1 VATARF
7 PGGKL
12 TTGDNRSSATDK
24 VTTGKEENMRRSH
37 LLFLLAMIL
46 FVSACASPRFMKPT
60 TTSLQPTEGKA
71 VVRFLFPRTGG
82 YIWDGETFLGTGWPS
97 AQFDY
102 YASPGK
108 HIFFTTAENKAFLEA
123 DLDGGKTYYI
133 VGRVWSGWGLRVGL
147 VAVNRGGEYWDKV
160 KEWEQSL
167 TRYEL
172 DPDALAKYEAEH
184 KDKMRELLAYYESTW
199 KHEHGWP
206 RLNRE
211 DGR

>member
-1 VATARF
+1 ME
-7 PGGKL
+7 L
-12 TTGDNRSSATDK
+12 
-24 VTTGKEENMRRSH
+24 MRRSR

-46 FVSACASPRFMKPT
+46 FVSSCGMKPFLRPT
-60 TTSLQPTEGKA
+60 MTSLQPTEGKA
-71 VVRFLFPRTGG
+71 LVRFLFPRSGG
-82 YIWDGETFLGTGWPS
+82 YIWDGETFIGAGWPS

-133 VGRVWSGWGLRVGL
+133 VGRTWPGSGLGIHIGLVAVQRVGL

-160 KEWEQSL
+160 HEWEQRL
-167 TRYEL
+167 KRYEP
-172 DPDALAKYEAEH
+172 DPEALAKWETEH
-184 KDKMRELLAYYESTW
+184 KDSIRAILAEYDTRW
-199 KHEHGWP
+199 KSEYDWP
-206 RLNRE
+206 KLNRE

>member
-12 TTGDNRSSATDK
+12 TTGDNRSSATDE
-24 VTTGKEENMRRSH
+24 VTTGKEENMRRSR

-71 VVRFLFPRTGG
+71 VVRFLFPRTGA

-147 VAVNRGGEYWDKV
+147 IAVNRGGEYWDKV

-167 TRYEL
+167 KRYEL
-172 DPDALAKYEAEH
+172 DPEALGKYEAEH
-184 KDKMRELLAYYESTW
+184 KERMRALLAEYDTRW
-199 KHEHGWP
+199 KNEFNWP
-206 RLNRE
+206 KLNRE